1 MSISSNTMTRAA
13 LVIASGLALALA
25 FPKFDV
31 SLLAWVA
38 FVPFFYAI
46 EGEPLKSVFW
56 WGWLQGLA
64 CYVGSLYW
72 VVITLN
78 EFAGVNF
85 FLSLLP
91 MLLLAGVVGIFT
103 ALSMWTG
110 EFCARRLRLPIVL
123 TMPIAWAAVELF
135 RTYLPIGFPWNL
147 LGETQYKNLELI
159 QFAEFTGSYGISAL
173 IIFYNVVIFTILLRR
188 GSRRLQTISLS
199 MLTAMMVGALIFG
212 HWR

>member
-1 MSISSNTMTRAA
+1 MTRAA

-46 EGEPLKSVFW
+46 EGEPLKNVFW

-78 EFAGVNF
+78 EFAGVHF
-85 FLSLLP
+85 VLSLLP
-91 MLLLAGVVGIFT
+91 MLLARGVVGFNT
-103 ALSMWTG
+103 ALALWAG
-110 EFCARRLRLPIVL
+110 EFTARRLRLPIVL
-123 TMPIAWAAVELF
+123 TMPICMGRRRAGPHLF
-135 RTYLPIGFPWNL
+135 PIAFPWNL
-147 LGETQYKNLELI
+147 LGETQYRNLALI
-159 QFAEFTGSYGISAL
+159 QFTEFTGTYGVSAL
-173 IIFYNVVIFTILLRR
+173 IIFFNAVVFMVLLRR
-188 GSRRLQTISLS
+188 GSRRVQTVSLS
-199 MLTAMMVGALIFG
+199 VLTGG
-212 HWR
+212 HDRGDRVWQLAHA